1 MQTHQYTVGWICAIP
16 TESVVACAMLDEE
29 HAPLEEQ
36 PPNDN
41 NAYTLGSIGHHNV
54 VIACLPKGK
63 YGIASAASVAAD
75 MLNTFEAIRFGLM
88 VGIGG
93 GAPHDAVDLRL
104 GDVVVGAAQKL
115 HGGVV
120 AYDFGRAVQEQEF
133 EITRSLNSP
142 PKLLLTALSQL
153 ETYHQFK
160 GMGRLNGFL
169 SRVTDNPRLRKRYGR
184 PSDKD
189 DRLYNAD
196 YIHHQ
201 QGLACSAGCDDLELR
216 QREER
221 DTLPG
226 DNFTVHYGLI
236 ASADR
241 VVRDAKLRDKLRQQ
255 HDVLCFD
262 MEAAGL
268 MDNFPCVVIRGICDY
283 SDSHKDDIWQGY
295 AAATAAAYAKE
306 LLHIISPAKVMRE
319 TAAAIVQ
326 TMDNRLQ
333 QSFSTTRMHGDKSRR
348 DRGMMLI
355 YDLY

>member
-1 MQTHQYTVGWICAIP
+1 
-16 TESVVACAMLDEE
+16 MLDEE

-36 PPNDN
+36 PRNDN

-75 MLNTFEAIRFGLM
+75 MLNTFESIRFGLM
-88 VGIGG
+88 VGIAG

-120 AYDFGRAVQEQEF
+120 AYDFGRAVQDQEF

-153 ETYHQFK
+153 ETYHQLK
-160 GMGRLNGFL
+160 GMDRLNGFL

-184 PSDKD
+184 PSVKD

-196 YIHHQ
+196 YVHAQ
-201 QGLACSAGCDDLELR
+201 QGLPCSAECDDRELR

-221 DTLPG
+221 DALPG
-226 DNFTVHYGLI
+226 DNFAVHYGLI
-236 ASADR
+236 ASADK

-283 SDSHKDDIWQGY
+283 SDTHKDDIWQGY

-306 LLHIISPAKVMRE
+306 LLHIISPAKVMHE
-319 TAAAIVQ
+319 TTAAIVQ
-326 TMDNRLQ
+326 TMGNRSQ
-333 QSFSTTRMHGDKSRR
+333 HSISTSRIHSVEGR
-348 DRGMMLI
+348 RNRGMILI
-355 YDLY
+355 YDFTRLQKH